1 MQFEHETYEVTALRP
16 SPDKIHLAVGYANG
30 AVKLFNLPEQT
41 AVCDV
46 AVHRTAVN
54 VLRFDEIGL
63 KLVSGGLDTD
73 LVLIDIVAQIG
84 VCRLR
89 GHTAPVTDCC
99 FYAPLDNILIS
110 SSKDTQIKFWN
121 LNTQT
126 CFRTIV
132 DHRSDVWR
140 IALLR
145 NGQYMVA
152 GSSDKTLNVYI
163 IQQFSETNDRNERQV
178 KPALDDIDLEDTMS
192 PISINL
198 AGTIQRIGKGRTVNL
213 LTDSTAQVL
222 ACHGTDDTIELFYFC
237 THDETMRR
245 LDKRL
250 KKLAVT
256 NPMCQHKTDSS
267 TLLTMSDE
275 IRRLASIKVG
285 GGAATK
291 IKSIDLLIGVQ
302 NEMRLIATTGNNAIR
317 LFSMNIS
324 RKRDEANLVKAIMHP
339 GHHSEV
345 RSLAFSSDGLSIA
358 SGSSDSL
365 KLWNRRSLACIRTV
379 EQTGHILCLCF
390 VPGDRHVLVGLK
402 TGNLLIVDIVTGDIV
417 EQIAA
422 HTKELWAI
430 TVLPDLK
437 GCITGGGDATVKL
450 WSFELIAAT
459 QSGESSDNHGSTLSL
474 LHRATHKLEEAVLCV
489 SVSANNKFIAVGM
502 LDSTVK
508 VFFLDSFRFYLSL
521 YGHKL
526 PVLCMDISDDSA
538 LIVTG
543 SADRNVK
550 IWGMDFGNCHR
561 SLFGHD
567 DSVMAVRFVAGTHMF
582 WTCGKDGRVKQW
594 DGDTFVKIRTLDGHI
609 GEAYSLAVAPGG
621 THLVSCGS
629 DHVLRMYERNQEP
642 IVLQDIQEEEREA
655 IERHQLATGDDTI
668 VAALPNLKLPSQKTI
683 GAERGAEAILECL
696 KVGRRFDG
704 NEDNVVP
711 PIMQAYQSTT
721 SLDYLTAV
729 LAAIRTSD
737 LEESLVLLPFA
748 AVTEMLVKIPAMIAD
763 RRDHIELVCKVVL
776 FLFRIH
782 QKPIVG
788 NQTLL
793 PMLQP
798 MIAQL
803 QIAICKHRDVI
814 GENHFGFQ
822 LLQRDI
828 EMREGVELFR
838 DATRTKKQKDKR
850 NKRQQL
856 TKRLFIQMN

>member
-1 MQFEHETYEVTALRP
+1 MTALRP

-30 AVKLFNLPEQT
+30 VVQLFNLPEHT
-41 AVCDV
+41 PVCTV
-46 AVHRTAVN
+46 TVHRTAVN
-54 VLRFDEIGL
+54 VLRYDEIGL

-73 LVLIDIVAQIG
+73 VVLIDVVAQIG

-89 GHTAPVTDCC
+89 GHTAPVTDTC
-99 FYAPLDNILIS
+99 FYGPLDNILIS

-132 DHRSDVWR
+132 DHRSDVWCL
-140 IALLR
+140 ALLR
-145 NGQYMVA
+145 DGQYLVA
-152 GSSDKTLNVYI
+152 GSTDKTLNVYK
-163 IQQFSETNDRNERQV
+163 IQQFASHNDRNEPQIKR
-178 KPALDDIDLEDTMS
+178 ADDDMDTEDTMS
-192 PISINL
+192 PITVNL
-198 AGTIQRIGKGRTVNL
+198 AGTIKRIGKGRTVNM
-213 LTDSTAQVL
+213 LTDATAQVL

-237 THDETMRR
+237 THDETMQR
-245 LDKRL
+245 LGKRL

-256 NPMCQHKTDSS
+256 NASGAATKIDASAA
-267 TLLTMSDE
+267 LLSMADE
-275 IRRLASIKVG
+275 IRRLTSIKVG
-285 GGAATK
+285 AGTK
-291 IKSIDLLIGVQ
+291 IKSIDLLIGMQ
-302 NEMRLIATTGNNAIR
+302 TEMRLVATTGNNVIR
-317 LFSMNIS
+317 LFSMDIS
-324 RKRDEANLVKAIMHP
+324 RKHAEPIEVKSITYP
-339 GHHSEV
+339 GHRSDV
-345 RSLAFSSDGLSIA
+345 RSLAFSSDGLSVA

-365 KLWNRRSLACIRTV
+365 KLWNRKSLACIRTV
-379 EQTGHILCLCF
+379 EQTGAILCCCF

-402 TGNLLIVDIVTGDIV
+402 TGRLLIVDIVTGDIV
-417 EQIAA
+417 EEIAA

-437 GCITGGGDATVKL
+437 GCVTGGGDATIKL
-450 WSFELIAAT
+450 WSFELIASTELA
-459 QSGESSDNHGSTLSL
+459 DNAAANTLSL
-474 LHRATHKLEEAVLCV
+474 LHRATHKLEETVLCV
-489 SVSANNKFIAVGM
+489 KVSANSKFIAIGL
-502 LDSTVK
+502 LDTTVK
-508 VFFLDSFRFYLSL
+508 MFFLDSFKFYLSL

-561 SLFGHD
+561 SLFAHD
-567 DSVMAVRFVAGTHMF
+567 DSVMAVQFVSGTHMF

-594 DGDTFVKIRTLDGHI
+594 DGDSMVKVLTLDGHI
-609 GEAYSLAVAPGG
+609 GEAYALAVAPGG
-621 THLVSCGS
+621 THLVSSGS
-629 DHVLRMYERNQEP
+629 DHVIRMYARTQEP
-642 IVLQDIQEEEREA
+642 VVLQDIQEEEREA
-655 IERHQLATGDDTI
+655 MERQTLATGDDTNI
-668 VAALPNLKLPSQKTI
+668 AALPNLRLPSQKTI
-683 GAERGAEAILECL
+683 GAEKGAESILECL
-696 KVGRRFDG
+696 EVGRRFD
-704 NEDNVVP
+704 EADDDNVVP

-721 SLDYLTAV
+721 SVDYLIGV
-729 LAAIRTSD
+729 LAAIRASD

-748 AVTEMLVKIPAMIAD
+748 AVTEILAKLPTMIEM

-798 MIAQL
+798 MIVRL
-803 QIAICKHRDVI
+803 QTAIGEHRDVI

-828 EMREGVELFR
+828 EQREGIELFR